1 MTIPLDDNH
10 NPERG
15 GSSQTTSP
23 MTRETTRERTR
34 ETSSQSTGLT
44 AGLTAELTAG
54 LKSELDRDIL
64 VFLESNPNG
73 TMNAIAEQLGKA
85 RSVVAEHIRN
95 LKAAGL
101 LVREGGRARG
111 VWRVAPHDQS
121 REND

>member
-23 MTRETTRERTR
+23 MTRERTR
-34 ETSSQSTGLT
+34 KTSSQSTGLT
-44 AGLTAELTAG
+44 TGLTAGLTTG

-95 LKAAGL
+95 LKAADL